1 MPSWE
6 LTIDVDAAPERTWAF
21 IGDPTTVPRWY
32 PKYVRCD
39 VEGDVRVLTSAEGA
53 ELRETMFDRDEAA
66 RSYAYSVIS
75 GAPVAS
81 HRASFEVLAREGGS
95 TIVWRTEAEPS
106 DPSVDLEARL
116 VPSQTDALA
125 RIKQIV
131 EEDGGRAAPAS

>member
-6 LTIDVDAAPERTWAF
+6 LTIDVDAPPGETWAF

-39 VEGDVRVLTSAEGA
+39 VEGDERILVSVEGA
-53 ELRETMFDRDEAA
+53 ELRERMMDRDDA
-66 RSYAYSVIS
+66 RRFYAYSVVS

-81 HRASFEVLAREGGS
+81 HLASFEVRERGGAS

-125 RIKQIV
+125 RIKAIV
-131 EEDGGRAAPAS
+131 EDATAG